1 MDLVMKLLC
10 NKNRDYHCLN
20 WFRNIRD
27 DMESETNNDSLITL
41 VLNVQIIMCHQNELC
56 LA

>member
-1 MDLVMKLLC
+1 MKLLC

-41 VLNVQIIMCHQNELC
+41 VLNVQIIMCHQKELR
-56 LA
+56 LVN